1 MGVSTDCLVSR
12 LRCQSRTQ
20 SRMCAVYVAV
30 FRAGLPCTCK
40 KSSYMKVSLLE
51 TNPSLRVKIARHAD
65 SVGGEETNK
74 VSVDVMVLK

>member
-1 MGVSTDCLVSR
+1 
-12 LRCQSRTQ
+12 
-20 SRMCAVYVAV
+20 
-30 FRAGLPCTCK
+30 
-40 KSSYMKVSLLE
+40 MKVSLSE